1 MNSPFKPGDV
11 VIIAPNDAPGD
22 CCQGKQGRIM
32 QGYKRGGWLIQTD
45 HFCSIPRQEA
55 DLSLVPPEELA
66 RQYFDIE
73 GWDVYEHYL
82 AALKSNG
89 LTIAEIQ
96 TAAQHGNPNC
106 RHFLALYLAQVTE
119 ASEIPF
125 DGRPMNG
132 DKSSEV
138 ARPRLMLER

>member
-73 GWDVYEHYL
+73 GWDVIE
-82 AALKSNG
+82 ADGKLKVLQKVLGVSMVVD
-89 LTIAEIQ
+89 
-96 TAAQHGNPNC
+96 
-106 RHFLALYLAQVTE
+106 FE
-119 ASEIPF
+119 A
-125 DGRPMNG
+125 G
-132 DKSSEV
+132 DADIK
-138 ARPRLMLER
+138 RNDN